1 MTLDNRLAFAYTEC
15 NEINKGVAFAVNEVQ
30 PIKNKRDIERIKK
43 ALANNPRNLLL
54 FIIGINTALRISD
67 ILTLRI
73 RDISDT
79 HLTITEKKTG
89 KRRRFIINEAIRSAF
104 RDLMPND
111 ASPND
116 WLFPSLKGRPSGA
129 SKPLGRVQAW
139 RILIKAAEDVGVK
152 IPIGTHSLRK
162 TFAYHAYNSGVALP
176 LLMRIL
182 IHSSQRETL
191 RYIGIESEQIDDVF
205 VDVCL

>member
-1 MTLDNRLAFAYTEC
+1 MTLDNRLNFAYTEC
-15 NEINKGVAFAVNEVQ
+15 NEVNNVVAFDMNEVQ

-54 FIIGINTALRISD
+54 FINGINTALRISD

-89 KRRRFIINEAIRSAF
+89 KRKRSIINEAIRSAF
-104 RDLMPND
+104 LDLMRHD

-116 WLFPSLKGRPSGA
+116 RPFPSQK
-129 SKPLGRVQAW
+129 
-139 RILIKAAEDVGVK
+139 
-152 IPIGTHSLRK
+152 
-162 TFAYHAYNSGVALP
+162 
-176 LLMRIL
+176 
-182 IHSSQRETL
+182 
-191 RYIGIESEQIDDVF
+191 
-205 VDVCL
+205 